1 MFLDQPATPKSAR
14 RPLAS
19 VIRYGLTLLALAVL
33 LYLFWPF
40 IGELRGSFAVLQT
53 ANWGWFALAIFVHFL
68 SYASLTG
75 LNYLLLKP
83 FKGKVGYWQLMA
95 ILPSIAFVEVALP
108 SAGASGLVLRVRL
121 LGKSGYSVE
130 AATFTNI
137 METIYL
143 TTFMVA
149 ISVTGLWYLIRTGEL
164 RTIQM
169 VILGLIAIA
178 ILVGSILA
186 YRAGRERQS
195 GKALASRLLLAWN
208 RLMLRFH
215 RPPYRQE
222 DLDARLDLF
231 YDGLSQLGQTR
242 RWPFLMTAGT
252 RVALDVATLGVCLAI
267 FNYSMPVGMLVTAY
281 GLTLVMSGLAALPG
295 GLGLAELSLAVIYA
309 KLGAPGPVAVAAAL
323 SYRLIAFWLIRFA
336 GFITWQF
343 LEVRS

>member
-1 MFLDQPATPKSAR
+1 LDQPAISKPAK
-14 RPLAS
+14 RPLAF
-19 VIRYGLTLLALAVL
+19 ILRYGLTLFALGVL

-53 ANWGWFALAIFVHFL
+53 AHWGWFFLAILVHFL

-83 FKGKVGYWQLMA
+83 FKGKISYWRMMA
-95 ILPSIAFVEVALP
+95 ILPSIAFIEVALP

-121 LGKSGYSVE
+121 LGRSGYSVE
-130 AATFTNI
+130 ASTFTNI

-143 TTFMVA
+143 STFMVGVSLA
-149 ISVTGLWYLIRTGEL
+149 GLWYLIRTGQL
-164 RTIQM
+164 QTIQM
-169 VILGLIAIA
+169 IILGSIIIA
-178 ILVGSILA
+178 ILVGSILV

-195 GKALASRLLLAWN
+195 GKALASRLLLVWN

-215 RPPYRQE
+215 RAPYGQE
-222 DLDARLDLF
+222 DLESRLDLF
-231 YDGLSQLGQTR
+231 YDGLSQLGQTP
-242 RWPFLMTAGT
+242 RWPFLLTAGT
-252 RVALDVATLGVCLAI
+252 RVALDVATLWVCLAI
-267 FNYSMPVGMLVTAY
+267 FHYAMPVGMLVTAY

-323 SYRLIAFWLIRFA
+323 SYRLIAFWLVRFA

-343 LEVRS
+343 LEARP